1 MGSHDLLV
9 RVAGERKLISENQAH
24 SAERRHLLFNFVAE
38 ADG

>member
-9 RVAGERKLISENQAH
+9 RVAGERKLTSERQ
-24 SAERRHLLFNFVAE
+24 SQLYTRRHLLFNFVAE